1 MRCCAH
7 ILNLIVGDGIREI
20 DASIAKVLEV
30 VRYVKFSQNRN
41 QIFMGFVERLGI
53 ESKSLLCLD
62 VPTRWNSTYLMLK
75 TTQNFEKVFIQMDF
89 EGGIYSSYFMNKENS
104 GGMDLL
110 VVLISKIVGHCG
122 FFEAFLQ
129 CNEKFFRFFVCYCKH
144 LF

>member
-89 EGGIYSSYFMNKENS
+89 EGDIYSSYFMNKENS

>member
-89 EGGIYSSYFMNKENS
+89 EGDIYSSYFMNKENS
-104 GGMDLL
+104 GGMGSPSGIDFQNCRTLW
-110 VVLISKIVGHCG
+110 V
-122 FFEAFLQ
+122 F
-129 CNEKFFRFFVCYCKH
+129 
-144 LF
+144 